1 MRKLSIP
8 PSLWNDCVSMPNVPR
23 DATLEFD
30 MNLISTTTPSLV
42 DRFGAQNLILGSG
55 IALIG
60 VYELYVVLTGG
71 S

>member
-1 MRKLSIP
+1 
-8 PSLWNDCVSMPNVPR
+8 
-23 DATLEFD
+23 

-42 DRFGAQNLILGSG
+42 DRFGSQNLILGSG

-60 VYELYVVLTGG
+60 VYEVYVVLTGG